1 MYYQLIGLLNILFW
15 GTMPLLEKQAVG
27 ITKDPFNM
35 ANLRYILAGL
45 ISLFLFFVYSKKSL
59 TAYNYK
65 VYGIMIG
72 VAIIGFLGKYFN
84 YLLLERYKASVVSAI
99 VSPMILICTA
109 VLGALFF
116 GEELTKQ
123 QMAGIGVISAGVF
136 LLTYKNG
143 SNRMS

>member
-15 GTMPLLEKQAVG
+15 SLQPLIERKAVK

-35 ANLRYILAGL
+35 ANLRFIMAAI
-45 ISLFLFFVYSKKSL
+45 ISFFLFFVYSKKTLAS
-59 TAYNYK
+59 YDYK
-65 VYGIMIG
+65 IYGIVFI
-72 VAIIGFLGKYFN
+72 VAVIGFLAKYFN
-84 YLLLERYKASVVSAI
+84 YLLLERYKAAVVSAI
-99 VSPMILICTA
+99 VSPMVLICTA